1 MGSLRS
7 LRRKISLEEGFQPS
21 SADQPD
27 LITQMGLD
35 LVSAC
40 LSRNWLETAFLLSMG
55 ADPNFVD
62 PARNLSILE
71 FALLWDA
78 NVGFVKLLLRKGAD
92 VSKTP
97 DALLGTFSK
106 HQVGKT
112 ELLLKHGADP
122 NVRDTFGRTPLMR
135 SLWRKERRHIRPLVK
150 YGADLDAVDSSGTTA
165 LMEAAETNNSSAVR
179 ELLKYDADPDIRDSY
194 GKTAM
199 ERGKKWWLV
208 VKAFEDAGIKV

>member
-1 MGSLRS
+1 
-7 LRRKISLEEGFQPS
+7 
-21 SADQPD
+21 
-27 LITQMGLD
+27 
-35 LVSAC
+35 
-40 LSRNWLETAFLLSMG
+40 
-55 ADPNFVD
+55 
-62 PARNLSILE
+62 
-71 FALLWDA
+71 
-78 NVGFVKLLLRKGAD
+78 
-92 VSKTP
+92 
-97 DALLGTFSK
+97 
-106 HQVGKT
+106 
-112 ELLLKHGADP
+112 
-122 NVRDTFGRTPLMR
+122 MR